1 MILEKFLEVWTKK
14 KNPIGL
20 AHHKTSVLV
29 QLKAEATPVWIRKYP
44 MSREGRTGI
53 HMSTLNWRYDLL
65 LELSQLGKQASAKK
79 A

>member
-1 MILEKFLEVWTKK
+1 LKNSLRFGQKK

-53 HMSTLNWRYDLL
+53 HMSTMNWRYDLL
-65 LELSQLGKQASAKK
+65 LGLSQLGKQASAKK